1 MSRVSRYVVDL
12 NRGPDDVDSAAV
24 PRHPR
29 GRHIPARGVVW
40 RARTDGTP
48 LLRAPLTVEQ
58 FSRRLELFYNPYH
71 QALRDVAAQILQE
84 HGRVLVLAAHSMPS
98 SGRRTIGG
106 GKLRR
111 ADVVPGTRGRSTA
124 DGRIIDL
131 IDAHFREAGLT
142 VKHDDPYRGGWTT
155 SSYGAPKRGQ
165 HAVQIE
171 LNRALYVDE
180 RTSEIKTRRLRA
192 APSRA
197 RAARGEARQ
206 AVAGLRSVRDRL
218 IDHARFAGAN
228 LQAIAAVCRLQ
239 VIRILPA
246 ELQHTLDRSRDVLV
260 QAIGELDH
268 DDGALARGSQQT
280 SDDGSTGLAANF
292 AKDDFHAPKLA

>member
-1 MSRVSRYVVDL
+1 VSYVELTRPHTTPSPVLVEVPHSGLQVPAEVEPEIEATPLAVLRDSDIYVDQLYQRAPENGATLLVSRVSRYVVDL

-29 GRHIPARGVVW
+29 ARHIPARGVVW

-48 LLRAPLTVEQ
+48 LLRAPLTIEQ
-58 FSRRLELFYNPYH
+58 FTKRLELFYDPYH
-71 QALRDVAAQILQE
+71 QALRDVAAQIREQ
-84 HGRVLVLAAHSMPS
+84 HGRVLILAAHSMPS
-98 SGRRTIGG
+98 SGRRMIGRG
-106 GKLRR
+106 QVRR

-131 IDAHFREAGLT
+131 VDSHFREAGLT

-180 RTSEIKTRRLRA
+180 RTSEIKKQDFARL
-192 APSRA
+192 
-197 RAARGEARQ
+197 Q
-206 AVAGLRSVRDRL
+206 AVLDQLVGKLGDLLVGSAQ
-218 IDHARFAGAN
+218 FA
-228 LQAIAAVCRLQ
+228 
-239 VIRILPA
+239 
-246 ELQHTLDRSRDVLV
+246 
-260 QAIGELDH
+260 
-268 DDGALARGSQQT
+268 
-280 SDDGSTGLAANF
+280 TG
-292 AKDDFHAPKLA
+292 